1 LLLADAVVPAAAV
14 VPGWSRFVAGLLRD
28 ERRLHSLPVTGAELV
43 ARFRAGDESAIR
55 DLYREYGRVVFAIAR
70 RALGDRSLAEEAV
83 QQTFLQAWRAA
94 GSFDPSRDLAPWIY
108 TIARRVCIDLHR
120 RESRRQAE
128 PLDHVVD
135 RDPAL
140 ISQPGGIEES
150 WQRWQVRSA
159 IDQLPVEEREVVRL
173 QHLQGFTH
181 QEIADRTGVPLGTV
195 KSRSHRAHR
204 RLAALLGHLEE
215 VPA

>member
-1 LLLADAVVPAAAV
+1 MQLLADAVLPAPAA
-14 VPGWSRFVAGLLRD
+14 VPGHPGFGAGLRSD
-28 ERRLHSLPVTGAELV
+28 RRLHSLPVTGAELV

-55 DLYREYGRVVFAIAR
+55 DLYRDYGRVVFAIAR
-70 RALGDRSLAEEAV
+70 RALNDRSLAEEAV

-108 TIARRVCIDLHR
+108 TIARRVCIDLYR

-128 PLDHVVD
+128 PLDSVAE
-135 RDPAL
+135 RDPSL
-140 ISQPGGIEES
+140 VSQPGGIEES
-150 WQRWQVRSA
+150 WQRWQVRTA
-159 IDQLPVEEREVVRL
+159 IDRLPAEEREVVRL

-181 QEIADRTGVPLGTV
+181 QEIAERTGVPLGTV

-204 RLAALLGHLEE
+204 RLATLLGHLEE

>member
-1 LLLADAVVPAAAV
+1 MLTLVPDVSPALLAGRGWPAFAAGH
-14 VPGWSRFVAGLLRD
+14 PAD
-28 ERRLHSLPVTGAELV
+28 RRLHSLFVTGAELV

-55 DLYREYGRVVFAIAR
+55 DLYRDYGRVVFAIAR

-83 QQTFLQAWRAA
+83 QQTFLQAWRGAA
-94 GSFDPSRDLAPWIY
+94 SFDPNRDLAPWIY
-108 TIARRVCIDLHR
+108 TIARRVCIDLYR

-128 PLDHVVD
+128 PLENVAE
-135 RDPAL
+135 REPAM

-150 WQRWQVRSA
+150 WQRWQVHTA
-159 IDQLPVEEREVVRL
+159 IDQLPPDERDVVRL

-181 QEIADRTGVPLGTV
+181 QEIAQQIGVPLGTV

>member
-1 LLLADAVVPAAAV
+1 M
-14 VPGWSRFVAGLLRD
+14 
-28 ERRLHSLPVTGAELV
+28 TGAELV

-55 DLYREYGRVVFAIAR
+55 DLYRDYGRVVFAIAR

-83 QQTFLQAWRAA
+83 QQTFLQAWRGA
-94 GSFDPSRDLAPWIY
+94 GSFDPTRDLAPWIY

-120 RESRRQAE
+120 RESRRPTE
-128 PLDHVVD
+128 PLEHVVD

-140 ISQPGGIEES
+140 ISQPGGIEDS
-150 WQRWQVRSA
+150 WQRWQVHTA
-159 IDQLPVEEREVVRL
+159 IAELPAEEREVVRL

-181 QEIADRTGVPLGTV
+181 QEIAQQTGVPLGTV

>member
-1 LLLADAVVPAAAV
+1 M
-14 VPGWSRFVAGLLRD
+14 
-28 ERRLHSLPVTGAELV
+28 V

-55 DLYREYGRVVFAIAR
+55 DLYRDYGRVVFAIAR
-70 RALGDRSLAEEAV
+70 RALADRGLAEEAT

-94 GSFDPSRDLAPWIY
+94 GSFDPTRELAPWIY

-120 RESRRQAE
+120 REARRQADSIDLVAE
-128 PLDHVVD
+128 

-140 ISQPGGIEES
+140 LSQPAGIEES
-150 WQRWQVRSA
+150 WQRWQVHRA
-159 IDQLPVEEREVVRL
+159 IDALPPDEREVVRL

-181 QEIADRTGVPLGTV
+181 QEIAQQTGVPLGTV

-204 RLAALLGHLEE
+204 RLAGLLSHLEE